1 MAKKYYIIG
10 IILFVFPILYYLA
23 KGMMPTQEEL
33 DYRAAVEVYEGER
46 SQDVERRMK
55 KSPGQ
60 FSAEVTEELNK
71 QLLWMSDFEHALC
84 TYYLEEA
91 EGKKGY
97 VYVASSGQILGS
109 EEFGEEVGIP
119 LLIYQK
125 GWHYLIGMTEGWRQY
140 LMAFVMI
147 YFVFVIWYKR
157 EKAAIWSQILCAFIC
172 VAVTMLPELIWVLCR
187 FGLPGMDFPVHSI
200 ADIGGGSLA
209 GMVRTL
215 FLMRV
220 LGVWMIEE
228 LYVFLN
234 KRFWKKERMPFW
246 LIGIFVVL
254 PLLAA
259 GIADVVEKGTP
270 VTLAASLGNLL
281 VGTNAFFVSYEYVG
295 ILCIIA
301 VVIIAICRFFPVFH
315 YTEEDIAR
323 MNRHFTD

>member
-109 EEFGEEVGIP
+109 YEV
-119 LLIYQK
+119 
-125 GWHYLIGMTEGWRQY
+125 
-140 LMAFVMI
+140 
-147 YFVFVIWYKR
+147 
-157 EKAAIWSQILCAFIC
+157 
-172 VAVTMLPELIWVLCR
+172 
-187 FGLPGMDFPVHSI
+187 
-200 ADIGGGSLA
+200 
-209 GMVRTL
+209 TL
-215 FLMRV
+215 SV
-220 LGVWMIEE
+220 LGVCYDLFCFCFSVQKRESCDMESDFVC
-228 LYVFLN
+228 LYLC
-234 KRFWKKERMPFW
+234 
-246 LIGIFVVL
+246 GSY
-254 PLLAA
+254 
-259 GIADVVEKGTP
+259 D
-270 VTLAASLGNLL
+270 AS
-281 VGTNAFFVSYEYVG
+281 
-295 ILCIIA
+295 
-301 VVIIAICRFFPVFH
+301 
-315 YTEEDIAR
+315 
-323 MNRHFTD
+323 